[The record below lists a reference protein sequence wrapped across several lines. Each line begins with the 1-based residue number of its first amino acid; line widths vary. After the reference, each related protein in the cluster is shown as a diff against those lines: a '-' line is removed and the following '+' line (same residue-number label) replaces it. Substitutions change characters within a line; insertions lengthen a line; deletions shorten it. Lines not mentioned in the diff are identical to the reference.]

1 MGNRR
6 SSMRA
11 AVLNLGIGFPSS
23 PLCAPPCR
31 LRTSPSKNFLR
42 PRPRAPS
49 ALSCRKHMEV
59 HMTAYPLLPIRDL
72 VVFPGMRLPLYVGR
86 RLSVGAVSHAVAHDL
101 PLFLIAQRQSAA
113 EQPKACDLYTVGTL
127 ATVVKRLP
135 LDNGSMKIEV
145 MARERARLVGLDEQ
159 ADRIDGRAEILA
171 EPE

>member
-1 MGNRR
+1 
-6 SSMRA
+6 
-11 AVLNLGIGFPSS
+11 
-23 PLCAPPCR
+23 
-31 LRTSPSKNFLR
+31 
-42 PRPRAPS
+42 
-49 ALSCRKHMEV
+49 
-59 HMTAYPLLPIRDL
+59 
-72 VVFPGMRLPLYVGR
+72 MRLPLYVGR

-171 EPE
+171 EPEGDGLQSALSSLVPVFGRVLTPGPLAHALEAMAAPQIPRPGGDAVMAAMQDVLEGPATSVADRLDRLRAALAAIAA